1 MALIVDSGAVY
12 ALYDADDAYHIAVR
26 DTVEHTAGPLII
38 PTVILAE
45 VDYLLREFLGVEAEL
60 CFFQD
65 VANGSFLLEPLT
77 MADWTRC
84 CELIEIY
91 RDLNPGL
98 ADTAVFATAERLRIR
113 TVLTVDERDFRA
125 MRSKLG
131 YLILLP
137 ADA

>member
-1 MALIVDSGAVY
+1 MALIVDSGAIY
-12 ALYDADDAYHIAVR
+12 ALYDADDEHHISVREAVER
-26 DTVEHTAGPLII
+26 TAGPLII

-65 VANGSFLLEPLT
+65 VANGAFSLEPLT

-84 CELIEIY
+84 RELIATY
-91 RDLNPGL
+91 RDLKPGL
-98 ADTAVFATAERLRIR
+98 ADTAVLATAERLRIR
-113 TVLTVDERDFRA
+113 TVLTVDVRDFRA
-125 MRSKLG
+125 MRSRLG
-131 YLILLP
+131 PLILLP

>member
-1 MALIVDSGAVY
+1 M
-12 ALYDADDAYHIAVR
+12 
-26 DTVEHTAGPLII
+26 VERAAGPLII

-65 VANGSFLLEPLT
+65 VANGAFLLEPLT
-77 MADWTRC
+77 IADWTC
-84 CELIEIY
+84 C

-98 ADTAVFATAERLRIR
+98 ADTPVFATAERLKIR

-131 YLILLP
+131 PLILLP